1 MTSTMPRGALRPLLT
16 AMLLALAAIVAPA
29 ANATAVT
36 PTQGDESERQF
47 GDVMQQRGDTA
58 VPVKFVMSMSGAGS
72 ERQQEGQTQGTMVSA
87 DGLILVPGRVVSLD
101 LSSLGRS
108 DTSGSLGG
116 ATPTLKS
123 GQFRVRLA
131 GSDEW
136 IPADLVT
143 RDTELGIAWLRLRNP
158 HGKLPFVDF
167 GDAAKVGVGTALY
180 TVMRT
185 SDQFGNVPVVRAGYV
200 LGETTVP
207 RHTFLVD
214 GAPGL
219 AFDGEGHPA
228 GFADVDLNGILRSRG
243 ASGGI
248 GMDFGDMV
256 FSMIPA
262 DRLARVTAQAAKL
275 PVVKSTDS
283 DDAEAPSDDDPAPAP
298 AKPAAPA
305 PDAGKA
311 QPDAAQ
317 PDQAKPPA
325 H

>member
-1 MTSTMPRGALRPLLT
+1 MTRSTAPRAGRPSL
-16 AMLLALAAIVAPA
+16 AMLLVAILPLAIA
-29 ANATAVT
+29 AAAATAAVT
-36 PTQGDESERQF
+36 PTATDDSARQF
-47 GDVMQQRGDTA
+47 RQVAQKRGDTA
-58 VPVKFVMSMSGAGS
+58 VPVKFVMSVSGSGS
-72 ERQQEGQTQGTMVSA
+72 ERQQEGQTQGTLVSD

-101 LSSLGRS
+101 LSAFGRG
-108 DTSGSLGG
+108 DASGSLGG

-136 IPADLVT
+136 VPADLVT

-158 HGKLPFVDF
+158 HGKLAYVDF
-167 GDAAKVGVGTALY
+167 SDAAKVGVGTSLY
-180 TVMRT
+180 TVLRT

-200 LGETTVP
+200 LGETSVP
-207 RHTFLVD
+207 RHIFLVD

-219 AFDGEGHPA
+219 AFDGDGNPA
-228 GFADVDLNGILRSRG
+228 GFADVDLGGIVRSRG

-262 DRLARVTAQAAKL
+262 DRLGRVTAQAAKL

-283 DDAEAPSDDDPAPAP
+283 DDSDTPDTDTPP
-298 AKPAAPA
+298 AKASAPKSAPPA
-305 PDAGKA
+305 PDAGK
-311 QPDAAQ
+311 QQ
-317 PDQAKPPA
+317 PPA
-325 H
+325 DNVQR